1 MSLQPG
7 QRLGVYEVVTA
18 IGAGGMGEVYRAHDT
33 KLHRDVAL
41 KILPE
46 VFASD
51 PERVARF
58 EREAQALA
66 ALNHPNIASIYGL
79 EQSGGVQALAMELVD
94 GPTLADRIADG
105 PIPVDEAL
113 AIARQIVD
121 ALESAHEAGVIH
133 RDLKPANIKVR
144 PDGTVKVLDFGLAK
158 LSQPSGSNLQIDA
171 TATPTITTPAMTG
184 VGMIL
189 GTAAYMAPEQARGKV
204 VDKRADIWA
213 FGCVLYEMLAGA
225 RPFDGDDVTVVM
237 ASVIKSDPAWHALP
251 ADLPARVRT
260 VLRGCLQKDPKQR
273 VRDIGDVRLALE
285 GRLAPGMDAA
295 SSADTARAQGFFRRA
310 LPWAAGLMAGGVIA
324 GLAAWAVLRDGTS
337 SQPAPVTR
345 FSIVL
350 PDGELLPGAAG
361 TLVAV
366 SPDGETLIYRSNI
379 NGAFRLHRRTMGQ
392 MDAAIIGD
400 ENPGETV
407 FFSPDGQWLAFVAG
421 TTLRKVPVSGGL
433 SQIVAELPIG
443 PRGGA
448 WADDGTIVIGAN
460 AAGLLRIAAS
470 GGQPEPIVEADPGRQ
485 LWYPQVL
492 AEGRAVLF
500 TSTEPRPD
508 SGELQILMLET
519 GEQRTLLAGSAGR
532 VLPSGHLVFI
542 RNGALWAVAFD
553 LATLSVAG
561 NPVAV
566 VEAVRVEPGGAV
578 QAAVSDSGTL
588 VYLPGGSGTS
598 TRRLAWI
605 DRQGKEELLEAP
617 PRRYLYP
624 RLSPAGD
631 RVALDIRDEERD
643 VWVWHLNRKTLTR
656 LTFDPALDINPAWS
670 PDGTRVLFA
679 SDRDG
684 SDVFAPF
691 WQPADGTGS
700 AERLATA
707 AGTLDVPSLSPDGSR
722 LLLHRASPETGE
734 DIVMMSL
741 AGDRKIEPLF
751 NTRFTE
757 RNAELAPGGAWIAYQ
772 SNESGAYEI
781 YVRPFPNIN
790 DGRWQISSGGGTRPL
805 WNRNGREL
813 LYVTLTGGLMSVPVA
828 TGRAFDFGNA
838 SRVIDLSSTTL
849 DLPRFYDISP
859 DGQRFLVTKEE
870 APSGGAQVNI
880 VRNWIEE
887 LKRAVPLN

>member
-7 QRLGVYEVVTA
+7 QRLGVYEVLAA
-18 IGAGGMGEVYRAHDT
+18 IGAGGMGEVYRARDT

-51 PERVARF
+51 PQRIARF

-66 ALNHPNIASIYGL
+66 ALNHPNIASIFGL
-79 EQSGGVQALAMELVD
+79 EQSGGLQALAMELVD
-94 GPTLADRIADG
+94 GPTLADRIAPG
-105 PIPVDEAL
+105 PIPFDEAL

-121 ALESAHEAGVIH
+121 ALESAHEAGVVH

-158 LSQPSGSNLQIDA
+158 FSQQSGSSLQIDV
-171 TATPTITTPAMTG
+171 TATPTMTTPAMTG
-184 VGMIL
+184 VGVIL
-189 GTAAYMAPEQARGKV
+189 GTAAYMAPEQARGKA

-273 VRDIGDVRLALE
+273 IRDIGDVRLALD
-285 GRLAPGMDAA
+285 APFAAGMDAA
-295 SSADTARAQGFFRRA
+295 SSAGVSSTPGFRRQA
-310 LPWAAGLMAGGVIA
+310 LPWVAGLMAGGVIA
-324 GLAAWAVLRDGTS
+324 GVASWTVLRDGTG

-350 PDGELLPGAAG
+350 PDGELLPGATG

-366 SPDGETLIYRSNI
+366 SPDGETLIYRSI
-379 NGAFRLHRRTMGQ
+379 TNGTFRLHRRTMGQ
-392 MDAAIIGD
+392 MEAAVIGD
-400 ENPGETV
+400 ENPGEAV
-407 FFSPDGQWLAFVAG
+407 FFSPDGQWLAFVVG
-421 TTLRKVPVSGGL
+421 TTLRKVPVSGGP
-433 SQIVAELPIG
+433 SQIVAELPTN
-443 PRGGA
+443 PRGGS
-448 WADDGTIVIGAN
+448 WADDGTIVLGAN
-460 AAGLLRIAAS
+460 DAGLLRIAAS
-470 GGQPEPIVEADPGRQ
+470 GGPPEPIAAAAPGRQ

-492 AEGRAVLF
+492 PGGRAVLF
-500 TSTEPRPD
+500 TSTETRPD

-519 GEQRTLLAGSAGR
+519 GEQRTLLAGAGGR

-542 RNGALWAVAFD
+542 RNGALWAAAFD
-553 LATLSVAG
+553 LATLSVTG

-566 VEAVRVEPGGAV
+566 VEGVRVEPGGAV
-578 QAAVSDSGTL
+578 QAAVADNGTL

-598 TRRLAWI
+598 LRRLAWV
-605 DRQGKEELLEAP
+605 DRQGQEELLEAP

-624 RLSPAGD
+624 RLSPEGD

-656 LTFDPALDINPAWS
+656 LTFDPALDITPAWS

-679 SDRDG
+679 SARGG
-684 SDVFAPF
+684 SVFAPF
-691 WQPADGTGS
+691 WQTADGTGS
-700 AERLATA
+700 AERLATNA
-707 AGTLDVPSLSPDGSR
+707 QTLDVPSMAPDGSR
-722 LLLHRASPETGE
+722 LLLHTTSPETGE
-734 DIVMMSL
+734 DIVMMSR

-772 SNESGAYEI
+772 SNESGTYEV

-813 LYVTLTGGLMSVPVA
+813 LYVTLPGVLMSVPVE
-828 TGRAFDFGNA
+828 TGRAFGFGNA
-838 SRVIDLSSTTL
+838 SRVVDLSRTTL
-849 DLPRFYDISP
+849 DLQRFFDISP
-859 DGQRFLVTKEE
+859 DGQRFLVTTEE
-870 APSGGAQVNI
+870 APSGGAQITV

-887 LKRAVPLN
+887 LKRAVPVN